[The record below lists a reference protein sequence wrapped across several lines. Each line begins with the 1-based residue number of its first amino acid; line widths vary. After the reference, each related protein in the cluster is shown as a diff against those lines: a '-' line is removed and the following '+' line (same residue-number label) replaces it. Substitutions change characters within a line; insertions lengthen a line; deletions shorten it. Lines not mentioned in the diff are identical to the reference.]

1 MGREGVPCV
10 KRLVGGQQDVLSE
23 SRRHFVFPHLKKF
36 LHTFID
42 SPKPTVVA
50 ELGRYS
56 YCSHNDKLALK
67 LLKSILASIKLWNLL
82 LFAVFCQD

>member
-1 MGREGVPCV
+1 MGREEEVLCG

-42 SPKPTVVA
+42 SPKPTVVVA

-56 YCSHNDKLALK
+56 YCIQNDKLALK
-67 LLKSILASIKLWNLL
+67 MLKSILG
-82 LFAVFCQD
+82 